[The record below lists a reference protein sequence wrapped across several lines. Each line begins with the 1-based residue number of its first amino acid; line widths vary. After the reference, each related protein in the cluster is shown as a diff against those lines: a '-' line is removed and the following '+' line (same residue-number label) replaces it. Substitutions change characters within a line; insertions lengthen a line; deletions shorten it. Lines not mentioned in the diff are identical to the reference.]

1 MILCFALTAS
11 AQSDGGWK
19 TKSWVG
25 YEGQGKTDLDNGGDF
40 DFWMLAMGLKSSKMM
55 GDSMALTLGG
65 DYRAVGYDFS
75 DGAAAGRPWGTV
87 HVVRFDPMLTY
98 MMNEKWSLI
107 GGANF
112 QLSAEAGA
120 DVGDSLTAG
129 GVMGV
134 GYRWSKTG
142 NVALGVVATSEIEDD
157 AFIQPFVLVNFGITD
172 NLSFNME
179 ARNSRGGQAK
189 LSYALGDKWT
199 LGLGVGVRRER
210 FRLDGSGP
218 AALHKDGVG
227 EEEAK
232 VVNLSVAY
240 QYSDALTI
248 EAYGGSTAD
257 GEMRVENKTGSS
269 HVKSDYDDAGYGGI
283 RFKMG
288 F

>member
-19 TKSWVG
+19 TKSWTG
-25 YEGQGKTDLDNGGDF
+25 YEGQGKTDLVKGEGDF
-40 DFWMLAMGLKSSKMM
+40 DFWMLGMGLKSSKMM

-65 DYRAVGYDFS
+65 DYRVVGYDFS
-75 DGAAAGRPWGTV
+75 DGVRAAPWGTV
-87 HVVRFDPMLTY
+87 HVLRFDPMLTY

-120 DVGDSLTAG
+120 EIGDSLTAG
-129 GVMGV
+129 GVAGV
-134 GYRWSKTG
+134 GYRWSETG
-142 NVALGVVATSEIEDD
+142 NVALGVVITSEIEDD
-157 AFIQPFVLVNFGITD
+157 ALIQPFVLLNFGITD
-172 NLSFNME
+172 NLAFNME
-179 ARNSRGGQAK
+179 ARNSRGGEAT
-189 LSYALGDKWT
+189 LSYAIGDNWK

-210 FRLDGSGP
+210 FRLDDSGG
-218 AALHKDGVG
+218 LHKDGVG
-227 EEEAK
+227 EEEGT

-240 QYSDALTI
+240 QFSDAMSI

-257 GEMRVENKTGSS
+257 GEMRLETESGTKL
-269 HVKSDYDDAGYGGI
+269 VKSDYDDAGYGGI